1 MTCCRAALTGIDCAV
16 AYVGFRL
23 PTAVAVA
30 GRWLTTATELG
41 ALAAVALGAT
51 LVILTG
57 RNILVPEVEAGQP
70 TWR

>member
-1 MTCCRAALTGIDCAV
+1 M
-16 AYVGFRL
+16 AYVGFLL

-41 ALAAVALGAT
+41 ALAAVAFGAT

-57 RNILVPEVEAGQP
+57 RNIPAPEVDAGRP
-70 TWR
+70 AWR